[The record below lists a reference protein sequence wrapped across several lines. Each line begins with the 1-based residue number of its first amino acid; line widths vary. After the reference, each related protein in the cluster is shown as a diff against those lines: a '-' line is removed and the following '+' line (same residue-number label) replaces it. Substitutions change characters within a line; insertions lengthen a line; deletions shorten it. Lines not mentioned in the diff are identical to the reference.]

1 MILRNEPA
9 PPSPQKI
16 TGPLI
21 SVFSSA
27 ALLAALQLELFTAL
41 ASSVMTGEELAAAMG
56 VQPRRLFPVL
66 NALVLLGLLRRDG
79 DRFANGEEAAYYLIK
94 GKPTYIGGNHELYAD
109 LHTAAFYTAIS
120 IREDRPAAQHD
131 FRAMSDEALGA
142 FFRGLHGFGVVQGC
156 ELALDHDFNRFSSLA
171 DVGGGTGNVA
181 IGACQVCPGLHAT
194 VLELKRVVPIARRF
208 VDEAGLAGRIR
219 VAQCE
224 ITREPPHDT
233 FDVAVLRN
241 LIQVLS
247 PEEAARTIEN
257 VGRSMRSGGEVY
269 IIGYVLD
276 DQRREPWEAA
286 AYDVVFLNIY
296 DQGRSYTDSEYRNWL
311 EVGGF
316 GKIDRVLLAN
326 NMSLITAHKR

>member
-1 MILRNEPA
+1 MTNRPV

-27 ALLAALQLELFTAL
+27 ALVAALQLELFTAL
-41 ASSVMTGEELAAAMG
+41 GTSVLTGEELGAVMG

-66 NALVLLGLLRRDG
+66 NALVLLGLLRRSG
-79 DRFANGEEAAYYLIK
+79 GGFANGEEAAYYLIK

-109 LHTAAFYTAIS
+109 LHTAAFCTATS

-131 FRAMSDEALGA
+131 FRAMSDEALAA
-142 FFRGLHGFGVVQGC
+142 FFRGLHGFGVVQGR
-156 ELALDHDFNRFSSLA
+156 ELALEHDFSRFASLA

-181 IGACQVCPGLHAT
+181 IGVCQVCPGLRAT
-194 VLELKRVVPIARRF
+194 VLELGRVVPIARRF
-208 VDEAGLAGRIR
+208 VAEAGLAARIG
-219 VAQCE
+219 VARCE
-224 ITREPPHDT
+224 ITREAPGDT

-257 VGRSMRSGGEVY
+257 VGQSMRSGGEIY

-276 DQRREPWEAA
+276 DQCREPWEAA

-296 DQGRSYTDSEYRNWL
+296 DEGRSYTDGEYRRWL
-311 EVGGF
+311 EAGGF
-316 GKIDRVLLAN
+316 AGIKRELLPN
-326 NMSLITAHKR
+326 KMSLITARKR